1 MAKHGEK
8 KDIALLF
15 DAQMCEKDL
24 SAKDLADACGVSEQ
38 TVNLWRNG
46 TIPKRS
52 MKKVASILD
61 LSIEELLTGKRQPLD
76 SKAEGRVEKK
86 INALSFTTGTSLC
99 IVIGA
104 MMMFVALYVTCTIN
118 LLFGDELRHST
129 GYFAWIVVSAV
140 SAFGGAYLAISGLR
154 TTQKA
159 GSQQAK

>member
-15 DAQMCEKDL
+15 ETQMCAKGL

-46 TIPKRS
+46 TFPRNS

-61 LSIEELLTGKRQPLD
+61 LSIEELLAGKRQPLD
-76 SKAEGRVEKK
+76 NKAEGRVEKR

-104 MMMFVALYVTCTIN
+104 MMMVVALYVTCTIN
-118 LLFGDELRHST
+118 LLFGTELEHSI
-129 GYFAWIVVSAV
+129 GYFAWIVVSSV
-140 SAFGGAYLAISGLR
+140 LAFGGAYLAISGLR
-154 TTQKA
+154 TAKKA
-159 GSQQAK
+159 GSQQTR